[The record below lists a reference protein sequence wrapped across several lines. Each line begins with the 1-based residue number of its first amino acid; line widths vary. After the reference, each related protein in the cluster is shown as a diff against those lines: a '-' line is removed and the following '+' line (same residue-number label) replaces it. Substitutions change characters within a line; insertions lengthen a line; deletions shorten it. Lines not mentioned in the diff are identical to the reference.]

1 MEKKIDILPFLEEIV
16 EKNTH
21 LYQSDLVYDEKRLQE
36 AKLEKHQENRTF
48 LWMSR
53 PCGTHCVL
61 EREAFMRGTGAHSI
75 WTNYEQEAK
84 YIAAYR
90 IIVDPGYSGPFA
102 LGKVQHLDYG
112 QQVQRVKK
120 NAVPVHIVEL
130 TFEDGEH
137 LTLPYEDYRRQIR
150 GLYDIHGRVE
160 TVWYAPE
167 NKLELSCILQ
177 AERAISTAKKRPP
190 RKKKP
195 PTR

>member
-16 EKNTH
+16 EKNTQ
-21 LYQSDLVYDEKRLQE
+21 LYQSDLLHDEKRLQH
-36 AKLEKHQENRTF
+36 AMLETHQENRTF

-61 EREAFMRGTGAHSI
+61 EREVFMRGTGAHTI
-75 WTNYEQEAK
+75 WTGYEYEADK
-84 YIAAYR
+84 IKAYR
-90 IIVDPGYSGPFA
+90 IIVDPGYMGAFV
-102 LGKVQHLDYG
+102 LGKIHPVDYG
-112 QQVQRVKK
+112 AQVQRVIR
-120 NAVPVHIVEL
+120 NAVPVHSVEL

-137 LTLPYEDYRRQIR
+137 VTLSYEDYRRQIC

-177 AERAISTAKKRPP
+177 AERTISTAKKRSP

-195 PTR
+195 ATR